1 MPMKVHDF
9 KFYRWLFST
18 PYRALHRAYE
28 ASKKVRNIQRDYLF
42 YKNAVGDSSKRS
54 FFNVTLYIDNILN
67 QKASNIFWSLLE
79 FKISINLCNFIVS
92 LGHPKIYSEKNAGGP
107 FGNFIFESFN
117 KSPKENLEDLVDWK
131 NNQKLLSH
139 EKKKFIPL
147 NIYTRSFK
155 QKVIKFFNLLIGT
168 QTKNEVNYS
177 AENLSFTSS
186 IEKNCFLLK
195 KFYNKKLDWE
205 RWNRKLTWI
214 EAVLIDL
221 ELLKNKGW
229 FSSEALSVQRDQQS
243 YTNLNISYKTS
254 FLTGS
259 LLENSKEKQKIVN
272 RSHLTQTYSPYI
284 DTISGVSN
292 SPTKEGNSLGNSR
305 KGSRKTLRGTEKV
318 KDTAYESLGLV
329 PRSITRTL
337 SRFQTE
343 LAGRSASLVLP
354 EFRLAKYQAITS
366 IKYLAFLIFCPWLV
380 LTVCKILFLEP
391 LIENWWNTAQFQIF
405 LSFSQEE
412 KALKRLQQVE
422 ELLWLDIIMADSSA
436 KQPQDLSAQIHQRTI
451 DLVETYNQES
461 IQTILHFFTNF
472 LFIFVI
478 ISLLIWGKKRLAI
491 LNSWVQEVFYSL
503 SDTMKA
509 FFILLFTD
517 LCIGFHSPH
526 GWEILIGFILE
537 HLGFSH
543 NKHVISCFVST
554 FPVILDTVF
563 KYWIFRH
570 LNRISP
576 SIVVSYHT
584 MNE

>member
-1 MPMKVHDF
+1 M
-9 KFYRWLFST
+9 
-18 PYRALHRAYE
+18 
-28 ASKKVRNIQRDYLF
+28 
-42 YKNAVGDSSKRS
+42 
-54 FFNVTLYIDNILN
+54 
-67 QKASNIFWSLLE
+67 
-79 FKISINLCNFIVS
+79 
-92 LGHPKIYSEKNAGGP
+92 
-107 FGNFIFESFN
+107 
-117 KSPKENLEDLVDWK
+117 
-131 NNQKLLSH
+131 
-139 EKKKFIPL
+139 
-147 NIYTRSFK
+147 
-155 QKVIKFFNLLIGT
+155 
-168 QTKNEVNYS
+168 
-177 AENLSFTSS
+177 
-186 IEKNCFLLK
+186 
-195 KFYNKKLDWE
+195 
-205 RWNRKLTWI
+205 
-214 EAVLIDL
+214 
-221 ELLKNKGW
+221 
-229 FSSEALSVQRDQQS
+229 
-243 YTNLNISYKTS
+243 
-254 FLTGS
+254 
-259 LLENSKEKQKIVN
+259 
-272 RSHLTQTYSPYI
+272 
-284 DTISGVSN
+284 
-292 SPTKEGNSLGNSR
+292 
-305 KGSRKTLRGTEKV
+305 

-366 IKYLAFLIFCPWLV
+366 LKFLAFLILCPWIVLV
-380 LTVCKILFLEP
+380 FCKILFLEP
-391 LIENWWNTAQFQIF
+391 LIENWWNSAQIQIF

-461 IQTILHFFTNF
+461 IQTLLHFFTNF
-472 LFIFVI
+472 IFLFVVIF
-478 ISLLIWGKKRLAI
+478 LLIWGKKRLAI

>member
-1 MPMKVHDF
+1 M
-9 KFYRWLFST
+9 
-18 PYRALHRAYE
+18 
-28 ASKKVRNIQRDYLF
+28 
-42 YKNAVGDSSKRS
+42 
-54 FFNVTLYIDNILN
+54 
-67 QKASNIFWSLLE
+67 
-79 FKISINLCNFIVS
+79 
-92 LGHPKIYSEKNAGGP
+92 
-107 FGNFIFESFN
+107 
-117 KSPKENLEDLVDWK
+117 
-131 NNQKLLSH
+131 
-139 EKKKFIPL
+139 
-147 NIYTRSFK
+147 
-155 QKVIKFFNLLIGT
+155 
-168 QTKNEVNYS
+168 
-177 AENLSFTSS
+177 
-186 IEKNCFLLK
+186 
-195 KFYNKKLDWE
+195 
-205 RWNRKLTWI
+205 
-214 EAVLIDL
+214 
-221 ELLKNKGW
+221 
-229 FSSEALSVQRDQQS
+229 
-243 YTNLNISYKTS
+243 
-254 FLTGS
+254 
-259 LLENSKEKQKIVN
+259 
-272 RSHLTQTYSPYI
+272 
-284 DTISGVSN
+284 
-292 SPTKEGNSLGNSR
+292 
-305 KGSRKTLRGTEKV
+305 
-318 KDTAYESLGLV
+318 V

-366 IKYLAFLIFCPWLV
+366 LKYLAFLILCPWVAL
-380 LTVCKILFLEP
+380 LLCKILFLEP
-391 LIENWWNTAQFQIF
+391 LIENWWNTSQFQIF

-422 ELLWLDIIMADSSA
+422 ELLWLDIIMTDSSA

-472 LFIFVI
+472 LFIFVV